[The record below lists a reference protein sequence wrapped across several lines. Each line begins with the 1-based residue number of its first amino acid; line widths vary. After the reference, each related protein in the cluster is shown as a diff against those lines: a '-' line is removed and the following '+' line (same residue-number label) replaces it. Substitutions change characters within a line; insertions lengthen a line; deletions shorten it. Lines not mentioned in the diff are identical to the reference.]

1 MAGYVFAI
9 GGDTEIIKICAE
21 RGVYATRLNS
31 LASRPFEATLA
42 DYVSMK
48 PGDNVYFLV
57 SVNLW
62 YRRISCNRAGLQV
75 LEFSGFLNLR
85 SGRLRRCE
93 G

>member
-1 MAGYVFAI
+1 MAGYLFAI

-48 PGDNVYFLV
+48 PGDNVELTIMRQSQQEYKEMKFDITLT
-57 SVNLW
+57 
-62 YRRISCNRAGLQV
+62 V
-75 LEFSGFLNLR
+75 LK
-85 SGRLRRCE
+85 
-93 G
+93 

>member
-57 SVNLW
+57 NVKSMVSENW
-62 YRRISCNRAGLQV
+62 LQSAQIASIQIFRV
-75 LEFSGFLNLR
+75 PQLAQR
-85 SGRLRRCE
+85 
-93 G
+93 

>member
-48 PGDNVYFLV
+48 PGDFLV
-57 SVNLW
+57 SVKSMVSENWSQSAQIASIQIFRVHQLV
-62 YRRISCNRAGLQV
+62 Q
-75 LEFSGFLNLR
+75 R
-85 SGRLRRCE
+85 SITQM
-93 G
+93 